1 MIGAHLSFVSSLM
14 QINLQQNL
22 THDILS
28 YHIHMK
34 KIPNPQ
40 VSMAFVLCWWQ
51 VYDMRF
57 ELNEV
62 EARRENYPSTISF
75 LRLINALI
83 AEERNINDKGRRC
96 LFFTNYFISR
106 PSTLFKSNICFPLT
120 GSWVSLSLFM
130 RMSLVLFLKEPTL
143 ILRKNGSLHLPAW
156 SISACE

>member
-1 MIGAHLSFVSSLM
+1 
-14 QINLQQNL
+14 
-22 THDILS
+22 
-28 YHIHMK
+28 
-34 KIPNPQ
+34 
-40 VSMAFVLCWWQ
+40 
-51 VYDMRF
+51 MRF

-62 EARRENYPSTISF
+62 EARRESYPSTISF

-96 LFFTNYFISR
+96 LLLLIISF
-106 PSTLFKSNICFPLT
+106 LDLQHFLKSNICFPLT

-143 ILRKNGSLHLPAW
+143 ILKKNGSLHLPAW